1 MWRRRGSQPTLS
13 RCSREQVGRSLHIAG
28 GRGAEDLDVVA
39 FPVHL
44 PATVTLARGSGGGV
58 EVGEGELEGR
68 VGFDGEA
75 QRFGGSAA
83 VDGSLCLP
91 VERRGPRACG
101 DRAAMVLNGGPRG
114 IHVIMPAEGRI
125 LSWLHESH
133 VALAA

>member
-1 MWRRRGSQPTLS
+1 MEEKRVAADTV
-13 RCSREQVGRSLHIAG
+13 EMIAEEVGRSLQIAG
-28 GRGAEDLDVVA
+28 GRDTEDLDVVA

-44 PATVTLARGSGGGV
+44 PATVTLARGSSGGV

-75 QRFGGSAA
+75 QRDGGLAA

-91 VERRGPRACG
+91 VERRGPRACR
-101 DRAAMVLNGGPRG
+101 DRAAMDLNCGSGGVQ
-114 IHVIMPAEGRI
+114 VITLADGRI
-125 LSWLHESH
+125 LSSLHESH